1 VARGYKTISS
11 GLDGI
16 EAYHRH
22 IRFKWLL
29 LCALAVS
36 TFLLMLICVNA
47 GTAKINPMQVLK
59 TILGGGGEKDRI
71 VIWRIRMPRVV
82 SALVAG
88 AGLSVSG
95 CVMQNTLK
103 NPLASPSP

>member
-1 VARGYKTISS
+1 MARGYKTISS